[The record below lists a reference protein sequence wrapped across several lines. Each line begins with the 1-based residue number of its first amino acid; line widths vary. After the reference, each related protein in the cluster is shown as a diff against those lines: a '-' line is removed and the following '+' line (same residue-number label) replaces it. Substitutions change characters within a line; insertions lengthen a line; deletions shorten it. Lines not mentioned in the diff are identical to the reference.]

1 METSRIQPRGRR
13 LKLRDL
19 QILLTVAECGTMGK
33 AAQILAVSQPVVSKA
48 ISDLEHAVGV
58 RLLDRSQRGVE
69 PTVHGRALI
78 KRGIAIFD
86 EMQQGLKDLEVL
98 SDPAAGE
105 VSIGATASA
114 ATAIVAPVIDRLA
127 RQYPRM
133 RFRVLVAD
141 SAPLFGALE
150 LRTIEL
156 AISRPPR
163 PLSDEYNME
172 ILFQDSLA
180 VITSAK
186 NPLARRRRRLSLAEL
201 KNESWLLSP
210 ADSYFG
216 SLQAEVFRASGVEP
230 PLPAVEVASS
240 HLRNELLATHRFLTI
255 VPGFSILLPHRR
267 TDVRMLSLNPPVAP
281 EPVGLITLKGRS
293 LGPAAQLFIDSTRK
307 LTKPLAMTTKR
318 AGRMRWGNGSQ
329 LR

>member
-1 METSRIQPRGRR
+1 MTTERLRIRKVGSR

-19 QILLTVAECGTMGK
+19 QILLTVAEAGTMGK

-48 ISDLEHAVGV
+48 ISDLEHAVGA
-58 RLLDRSQRGVE
+58 RLLDRSQRGVV
-69 PTVHGRALI
+69 PTTHGRALI

-86 EMQQGLKDLEVL
+86 EMQQGLKDLENL

-114 ATAIVAPVIDRLA
+114 AAAIVAPVIDRLS
-127 RQYPRM
+127 RQYARM

-150 LRTIEL
+150 SRTIEL

-163 PLSDEYNME
+163 PLSDEYNVE
-172 ILFQDSLA
+172 VLFYDSLA
-180 VITSAK
+180 IITGAK
-186 NPLARRRRRLSLAEL
+186 NPLTRRRRLELAEL
-201 KNESWLLSP
+201 KNEPWLLSS

-216 SLQAEVFRASGVEP
+216 TLQAEVFRACGLEP

-240 HLRNELLATHRFLTI
+240 HLRNELLASHRFLTI
-255 VPGFSILLPHRR
+255 VPGFSILLPRLR
-267 TDVRMLSLNPPVAP
+267 SDVRALSLNVPIAR
-281 EPVGLITLKGRS
+281 EPVGLITLKGRL
-293 LGPAAQLFIDSTRK
+293 LGPAAQLFIDSARD
-307 LTKPLAMTTKR
+307 LTSPLAKTAK
-318 AGRMRWGNGSQ
+318 NQ
-329 LR
+329 